1 MPLATILYDSDC
13 GFCRWCLAKVLAW
26 DRRRTLRPVALS
38 SPEADGVLEGMPAA
52 ERMASWHLLDP
63 ESRLHSAGAAF
74 PPLFRLLPG
83 GAPLASAAARA
94 PRLTDRVYRWVADHR
109 GWFGHLVT
117 AGAKHRAD
125 RRIAERGGQVGGS
138 RFD

>member
-1 MPLATILYDSDC
+1 
-13 GFCRWCLAKVLAW
+13 
-26 DRRRTLRPVALS
+26 
-38 SPEADGVLEGMPAA
+38 MPAA
-52 ERMASWHLLDP
+52 ERTASWHLLDP
-63 ESRLHSAGAAF
+63 EGRLHSAGAAF

-83 GAPLASAAARA
+83 GAPLASAATRA

-125 RRIAERGGQVGGS
+125 RRIAERGGQVG
-138 RFD
+138 